1 MAFTSYR
8 EHSAVHVS
16 CLRVSTTH
24 NPISAAWSML
34 RARRVS
40 RPRPYGSGTV
50 DHSTFGSV
58 LSRLSRD
65 GIGSFGSDDEE
76 LGLYRASASSVD
88 PDQLP
93 RGEALAFWLNAY
105 NAGAIGSAASAYD
118 VSADSVL
125 RIPGA
130 FSRPWITVAGEA
142 LSLDD
147 IEHGKI
153 RRFRDPR
160 IHGALVCGSVSCP
173 TLRGTPFTG
182 EDVGSQLDD
191 QLRTF
196 IVSGGGQ
203 IDRETNT
210 VTLSRV
216 LKWYGRDFVR
226 PSKMPTIIPAGS
238 AAIRDAVSEW
248 FTDEER
254 IYISDSHPSVEFASY
269 DWALGCSIA

>member
-1 MAFTSYR
+1 
-8 EHSAVHVS
+8 
-16 CLRVSTTH
+16 
-24 NPISAAWSML
+24 ML
-34 RARRVS
+34 N
-40 RPRPYGSGTV
+40 
-50 DHSTFGSV
+50 
-58 LSRLSRD
+58 RLSRN

-76 LGLYRASASSVD
+76 LASYRAAASSVD
-88 PDQLP
+88 PNQLR
-93 RGEALAFWLNAY
+93 RGEALAFWLNLY

-130 FSRPWITVAGEA
+130 FSRQWITVAGEA

-153 RRFRDPR
+153 RRFGDPR

-182 EDVGSQLDD
+182 EDVEFQLDD
-191 QLRTF
+191 QMRTF
-196 IVSGGGQ
+196 IVSGGGK
-203 IDRETNT
+203 IDRAANT

-226 PSKMPTIIPAGS
+226 PKKMPTIIPAS
-238 AAIRDAVSEW
+238 SRAIRDAVSEW
-248 FTDEER
+248 FTEEER
-254 IYISDSHPSVEFASY
+254 TYIGESDPSVEFASY